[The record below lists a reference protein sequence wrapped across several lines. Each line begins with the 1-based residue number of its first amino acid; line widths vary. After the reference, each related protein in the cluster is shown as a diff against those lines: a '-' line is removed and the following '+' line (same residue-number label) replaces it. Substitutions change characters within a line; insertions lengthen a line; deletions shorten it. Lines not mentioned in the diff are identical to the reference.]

1 MAEAPVESGLA
12 LDVAA
17 DPLVIKARREIIEH
31 CLYGVDINEMAVEM
45 AKLSLWLVSMDPYR
59 PFTFL
64 DDRLATGD
72 SLLGITSIDQ
82 LEWMH
87 LDVKAG
93 RKLHEGTLLDFMSG
107 VRSLLAEVT
116 EQRVNLTNLPDDTFA
131 DLTKKRQVLADV
143 QAKTKQLTL
152 YADLIVGAALAS
164 SGKGGLWLTAAKLAN
179 EVATQDAIKEAKE
192 KAKDGWPPTNPMA
205 PSTGIPFTGRWFSLR
220 SLTPPGQRSRLRR
233 HNRQPSVPGW
243 IEAHRA
249 PRHCLPGISHETA
262 IAQWNSRRRPCDL
275 IAYFLLRAQL
285 LDKVAKQVLSQP
297 ILLLKAI
304 LARWAWTKLW
314 LLANESDRQSRV
326 DLGPRRARCLSTLQF
341 GLVALRSMPVRK
353 ACRRRTC

>member
-1 MAEAPVESGLA
+1 M
-12 LDVAA
+12 AA
-17 DPLVIKARREIIEH
+17 DPLIIKARRQIIEH

-45 AKLSLWLVSMDPYR
+45 AKLSLWLVSMDPHR

-116 EQRVNLTNLPDDTFA
+116 EQRVSLVSLPDDSFA

-164 SGKGGLWLTAAKLAN
+164 SGKGG
-179 EVATQDAIKEAKE
+179 
-192 KAKDGWPPTNPMA
+192 
-205 PSTGIPFTGRWFSLR
+205 
-220 SLTPPGQRSRLRR
+220 PG
-233 HNRQPSVPGW
+233 
-243 IEAHRA
+243 
-249 PRHCLPGISHETA
+249 
-262 IAQWNSRRRPCDL
+262 
-275 IAYFLLRAQL
+275 
-285 LDKVAKQVLSQP
+285 
-297 ILLLKAI
+297 
-304 LARWAWTKLW
+304 
-314 LLANESDRQSRV
+314 
-326 DLGPRRARCLSTLQF
+326 
-341 GLVALRSMPVRK
+341 
-353 ACRRRTC
+353 